1 VGGGG
6 GSKIEEIKESKYE
19 LADSGNM
26 DTFGK
31 SSAQLAARKLVRKKE
46 NS

>member
-1 VGGGG
+1 M
-6 GSKIEEIKESKYE
+6 KESKKE
-19 LADSGNM
+19 LADSENM

-46 NS
+46 SS